1 MFYWIISSVILI
13 GLAVAFFF
21 TNLKKSRWLMLHE
34 RYPLSTKEL
43 STINSELSYH
53 IANVNGVHYRNSVFS
68 IINERGVFIRKP
80 FPFSILLRPLFIPW
94 TDIAEIKIV
103 NSIGDRSTVISKV
116 LNKLSLN
123 KFVKIKFLN
132 LGDNFI
138 IIKWKE
144 EYRKKV
150 PNERIVIQ

>member
-1 MFYWIISSVILI
+1 MFFGIISSIILMV
-13 GLAVAFFF
+13 LAVAFFYV
-21 TNLKKSRWLMLHE
+21 NLKKSRWLMLRE
-34 RYPLSTKEL
+34 RYPLSAKEL
-43 STINSELSYH
+43 STINSQLSYH

-68 IINERGVFIRKP
+68 IINEKGVFIRKP

-94 TDIAEIKIV
+94 TDIAEMKIV
-103 NSIGDRSTVISKV
+103 NSVNDRSTILTNVI
-116 LNKLSLN
+116 NKLPFN

-150 PNERIVIQ
+150 PMVIQ